1 MIYLFVSDLI
11 GVKENSNIIQ
21 YVIKSRIGLW
31 IHRLQLPLGS
41 IVSDSVSAEF
51 LYVLCRVGMF
61 SPVWVRKG
69 RVGKGGRSSATPVLH
84 TDAHMQDWVNSSP

>member
-31 IHRLQLPLGS
+31 IHRLQLPLGL

-69 RVGKGGRSSATPVLH
+69 RVGEGRGGAFLSYSS
-84 TDAHMQDWVNSSP
+84 SSHRCTHAGLS